1 MTYKNIR
8 SEYSIFFCIFGK
20 NIFAKFVFHDTNKNN
35 IFHLFMPIK
44 SENYPEE
51 YKK

>member
-20 NIFAKFVFHDTNKNN
+20 NIFAKFVFHDTNKDN